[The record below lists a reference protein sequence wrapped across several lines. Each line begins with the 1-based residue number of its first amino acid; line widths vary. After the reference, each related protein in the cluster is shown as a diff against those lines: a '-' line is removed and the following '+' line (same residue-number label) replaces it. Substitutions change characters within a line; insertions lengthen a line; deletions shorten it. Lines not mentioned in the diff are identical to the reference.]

1 MNKLAYNL
9 ARSPQV
15 DRLRF
20 ALRAALLF
28 LLAVLLG
35 ILAAANLAEWGGRAR
50 RDVEEAGTGRRQLQ
64 TLAAESSR
72 LRREIETWK
81 KSRGGQL
88 AQANSL
94 IARKSFSFV
103 SRLDFLENAASPGI
117 RVRNLTLENKRSARI
132 RASISTRTLPELFAL
147 YKKLAPNELAIASE
161 TQTQDEYLVNLSF
174 RMPDE
179 EI

>member
-1 MNKLAYNL
+1 MNRLTYNL

-28 LLAVLLG
+28 LLALLLG
-35 ILAAANLAEWGGRAR
+35 ILAVTNLAERSGRAR
-50 RDVEEAGTGRRQLQ
+50 RDVEAAGAGRSRLQ
-64 TLAAESSR
+64 ALDDESGR
-72 LRREIETWK
+72 LRREIEAWK
-81 KSRGGQL
+81 QAHGGQL

-103 SRLDFLENAASPGI
+103 SRLDFLEKASSPGI
-117 RVRNLTLENKRSARI
+117 RIRNLSLENERAARV
-132 RASISTRTLPELFAL
+132 RLSITARTLPELFAL
-147 YKKLAPNELAIASE
+147 YKKLAPFELAIASE

-174 RMPDE
+174 RLPDE
-179 EI
+179 ET